1 MQNFQGY
8 ILVKDKDGQMKYFKD
23 GKFFSLDEVKK
34 IVEETAPTQT
44 AKKKVELKPIITF
57 QDKKIVEAPKSAPV
71 EQLIP
76 VKVSVSSEQKTANS
90 EQSSSEQL
98 TASKEQLIE
107 DEELESPVPSV
118 TPVTPVTPVSPVTP
132 ARPES
137 EPPVAPVTPKEIKLA
152 DVPKPPA
159 KNFDFESIEP
169 DEEIKQRRFRDQE
182 LVQQRAQEVIDRL
195 KIQFTDDH
203 IRSRFMNVLLTYFR
217 GIRGPAEVE
226 YILALSR
233 EGGGLGLP
241 KEKAEMIMSVLKHHS
256 DATNKERR
264 VITVQ
269 PKEKIMPP
277 PPSVRPE
284 PESPIGRQD
293 TSGSVVTPVSQA
305 VAQAERRQVP
315 PVTPVPPVAPVTP
328 VAPVPQMVKPAV
340 VRPVAPQVAPKSPV
354 MGDVKITNRLV
365 GPIEE
370 LTYMTVDDFRRLGK
384 NIEEIISSLLEKIQL
399 LADESLARKIQG
411 IKAWKQSPV
420 FMLYLK
426 MSMDGIMQGKTIEQV
441 IIDKQKE
448 HADCLTLS
456 EYEAIGRLNKQLV
469 Y

>member
-76 VKVSVSSEQKTANS
+76 VKVVVEPSSEQLTASS
-90 EQSSSEQL
+90 EQSSSEQI

-118 TPVTPVTPVSPVTP
+118 TPVTPVSPVS
-132 ARPES
+132 
-137 EPPVAPVTPKEIKLA
+137 PKEIKLA
-152 DVPKPPA
+152 DVPKSPA

-277 PPSVRPE
+277 VPPAPPVP
-284 PESPIGRQD
+284 PVPPA
-293 TSGSVVTPVSQA
+293 TPVA
-305 VAQAERRQVP
+305 
-315 PVTPVPPVAPVTP
+315 PVTPVPPVPPVSP
-328 VAPVPQMVKPAV
+328 ASPIPQMVKPAV

-399 LADESLARKIQG
+399 FADESLARKIQG